1 MTSKAALHRLAAEVR
16 TEIGLVA
23 TQPFDP
29 GAWSEE
35 YGVPIVKLSVLQ
47 TSGDA
52 VGHFLSTGSARWSA
66 ALLPNGTGQ
75 VVVYNDSH
83 EAPRIR
89 SDLAHEAAHVVAE
102 HVVTLAW
109 TTPDGRCCGWGKTQE
124 NEAAEIAGA
133 LLIPPQI
140 AQRSAMRGV
149 PTVDLAHQYG
159 VSVQMAQ
166 WRMSVS
172 GGALI
177 ADRARRKRH
186 SSAG

>member
-1 MTSKAALHRLAAEVR
+1 MTSKAALHRLAADVR
-16 TEIGLVA
+16 AEIGLVA

-29 GAWSEE
+29 EAWSEQ
-35 YGVPIVKLSVLQ
+35 YGVPIVKLSALQ
-47 TSGDA
+47 TEDEA
-52 VGHFLSTGSARWSA
+52 VGRFLGAGSARWSA

-83 EAPRIR
+83 EDPRIR

-102 HVVTLAW
+102 HVVTLSW
-109 TTPDGRCCGWGKTQE
+109 TTPDGRCSGWGKTQE
-124 NEAAEIAGA
+124 NEAAELAGA

-149 PTVDLAHQYG
+149 PTVDLAQQYG

-177 ADRARRKRH
+177 ADRARRKRR